1 VIAAQR
7 RVYARHAE
15 TIAQVEAD
23 HAELLTNIAELRE
36 RIAEL
41 QSEFEESAQPVFDA
55 VEADLP
61 LSCPALTTTGGR
73 SRRTASKM
81 MIRFTTP
88 AVTTSS
94 SLRAIAS
101 TRVSPKTRALNFTT

>member
-1 VIAAQR
+1 V
-7 RVYARHAE
+7 
-15 TIAQVEAD
+15 
-23 HAELLTNIAELRE
+23 ELLTNIAELRE

-55 VEADLP
+55 VEADLAAER
-61 LSCPALTTTGGR
+61 PALTTTSGR
-73 SRRTASKM
+73 SRRTATKM

-94 SLRAIAS
+94 SWRAIAS
-101 TRVSPKTRALNFTT
+101 IKARARMPVSSCTI